1 MADLHYLTDLFGRSW
16 IYDHER
22 FLGSLVSIAGPVGI
36 GMTVKVGVEGA
47 NVFLANNGNKVGPGG
62 LKVGLIIL
70 VFWFPDRKQRLG

>member
-1 MADLHYLTDLFGRSW
+1 M
-16 IYDHER
+16 I
-22 FLGSLVSIAGPVGI
+22 
-36 GMTVKVGVEGA
+36 VKVGVEGA